1 MQQQFSLS
9 YLVTIPGGTVTIDL
23 ASSADETFALTSATR
38 RCLRNG
44 DTAADVWEYLETAL
58 NAGSALTWGISDVS
72 GSYQGRAKLVA
83 FGSEAVTDLTLP
95 TGLGVI
101 LGFTSD
107 VLTPVVTTV
116 GPTTF
121 STFSAP
127 HRSKGIYIPEP
138 PEEVYYDPDDWE
150 DIATVLQSQSPTGG
164 FTVDDYGTVRQR
176 RVTVSSIR
184 GYSARAC
191 YVDADYGQAQ
201 GVAVADPNCSWEE
214 WVAGWRASGAAASL
228 ILDASSPGTPTQ
240 VWPKTSESW
249 FARPSTALE
258 RVSSNPLRYDL
269 VFTVL
274 EEV

>member
-9 YLVTIPGGTVTIDL
+9 YPVTIPGGTVTIDL
-23 ASSADETFALTSATR
+23 ASSADETFALTSAVR

-44 DTAADVWEYLETAL
+44 DDTVDVWEYIEDAL
-58 NAGSALTWGISDVS
+58 NAGSALTWGIGNVA
-72 GSYQGRAKLVA
+72 GSYLGRARLVA

-95 TGLGVI
+95 TGLGAI

-121 STFSAP
+121 STFEAP
-127 HRSKGIYIPEP
+127 HRSKGLYIPEP
-138 PEEVYYDPDDWE
+138 PEEVYYDPYDWE
-150 DIATVLQSQSPTGG
+150 DRATVLQSQSPTGG
-164 FTVDDYGTVRQR
+164 FTVDDYGTVRHR
-176 RVTVSSIR
+176 RFTVSSIR
-184 GYSARAC
+184 AYSARAC

-214 WVAGWRASGAAASL
+214 WVAGWRASGASAYL
-228 ILDASSPGTPTQ
+228 ILDASSPGTPTA
-240 VWPKTSESW
+240 VWPKTAEEW
-249 FARPSTALE
+249 FARPSAALE
-258 RVSSNPLRYDL
+258 RVSSNPLRFDL
-269 VFTVL
+269 TFTVL